1 MEKYIS
7 TAYVF
12 NASGDRLVVT
22 NVDSVIGNTSSKI
35 IITINKNISYIDE
48 SATASYDSMSKFISG
63 DLSKVT
69 FVKNRYLYNLSNSEM
84 RNKILEFD
92 NYYLDPTI
100 EEKKDHFLI
109 TLFKEDEPHKKALE
123 NRQTILDLY
132 DAVASV
138 YESKL

>member
-22 NVDSVIGNTSSKI
+22 NVDSVIGNTISKI

-48 SATASYDSMSKFISG
+48 SATASYDAMSKFISG

-69 FVKNRYLYNLSNSEM
+69 FVKNRYLYNLTNSEM
-84 RNKILEFD
+84 RNKF
-92 NYYLDPTI
+92 
-100 EEKKDHFLI
+100 
-109 TLFKEDEPHKKALE
+109 
-123 NRQTILDLY
+123 
-132 DAVASV
+132 
-138 YESKL
+138 